1 MSAEVDAL
9 FERLLIEPDPALE
22 AARDSGL
29 PPIDVT
35 ASQGKFLHLLAR
47 IAGAR
52 AILELGTLAGYSTIW
67 LARALPEDGRLV
79 SVEAE
84 PDYAAVAQ
92 ANVERAGVADR
103 VEIRVGRALD
113 VLPTLEAPFDLVF
126 IDADK
131 ASTAEYVEWA
141 VRLSR
146 PGTVVVA
153 DNVVRGGRVA
163 DPGTTD
169 GSAVGARRG
178 LELLGSHP
186 RLDATALQTVGA
198 KGHDGF
204 ALAIVTG

>member
-1 MSAEVDAL
+1 MSADVDAL

-35 ASQGKFLHLLAR
+35 AAQGKFLHLLAR
-47 IAGAR
+47 IAGTR

-67 LARALPEDGRLV
+67 LARALPEGGRLV

-84 PDYAAVAQ
+84 PEYAAVAQ
-92 ANVERAGVADR
+92 ANLERAGMADR

-113 VLPTLEAPFDLVF
+113 VLPTLEGPFDLVF

-141 VRLSR
+141 VRLAR

-153 DNVVRGGRVA
+153 DNVVRAGRVA

-169 GSAVGARRG
+169 GSAIGARRG